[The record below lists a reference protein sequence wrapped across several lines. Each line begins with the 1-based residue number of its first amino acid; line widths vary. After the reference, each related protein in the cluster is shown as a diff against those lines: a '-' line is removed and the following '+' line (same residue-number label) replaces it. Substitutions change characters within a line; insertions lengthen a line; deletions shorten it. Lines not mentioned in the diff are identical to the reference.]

1 MVHEV
6 VVFLVDV
13 AHDGIFAKAGK
24 RDIAPSICS
33 GRVTSSVVGASP
45 ESKGVDGSDVVKD
58 AHFICESEISI
69 IGDHENE
76 KFMSNLSGNLENFE
90 DVSKGGSPDL
100 GDGAT
105 RAVVLD
111 LAPDPKGG
119 GSLFECF
126 SYDEKRVIMIST
138 NVGLCRSWRIRF
150 WVTAIEPDGVHEV
163 QVQSDNIDASQS
175 ADVVLGRDGV
185 VRVSVL
191 FSPYCFTAD
200 RTL

>member
-1 MVHEV
+1 MKMVYSKMWV
-6 VVFLVDV
+6 V
-13 AHDGIFAKAGK
+13 
-24 RDIAPSICS
+24 
-33 GRVTSSVVGASP
+33 
-45 ESKGVDGSDVVKD
+45 
-58 AHFICESEISI
+58 
-69 IGDHENE
+69 
-76 KFMSNLSGNLENFE
+76 
-90 DVSKGGSPDL
+90 
-100 GDGAT
+100 DGAT

-138 NVGLCRSWRIRF
+138 NVGCVSFFRFSRGSVRSGLRFRLCRSWRIRF